1 MATSLPW
8 RTHSAH
14 TKMGFGQADQLCI
27 PTQLYNNL
35 VPAWASVEVWKVKYN
50 IWEQEL
56 WSWVGKN
63 EVGIGLDV
71 LWVGNTSFYSTVQLS
86 GAYPTYVEV

>member
-56 WSWVGKN
+56 QSWVGKN
-63 EVGIGLDV
+63 G
-71 LWVGNTSFYSTVQLS
+71 VGNTSFHSTVQLS
-86 GAYPTYVEV
+86 DAYQASVDVSRVK